1 MSWNDY
7 LFGPGHVAWHKGSP
21 GKLPVTE
28 LMVCIIAK
36 FLWAKFITLCAPSK
50 ECFLLIFMKSWILW
64 MSRSLRRGNRLREHG
79 TKCPSPIGRWQ
90 KCALRLGPALAPA
103 LCDLMCPLDCGVTSA
118 DPRSRVYNGRNG
130 FLELFLSNAF
140 PIWQKEN
147 SRVRGLSFYPEHGPF
162 GRLISQG
169 SYISPAWCCS

>member
-64 MSRSLRRGNRLREHG
+64 MSHSLRPGNRLREQQKSYLGG
-79 TKCPSPIGRWQ
+79 TKAIHGRRT
-90 KCALRLGPALAPA
+90 LES
-103 LCDLMCPLDCGVTSA
+103 LCEHACSHLLCVLTRSGAAGSHVVTTWGS
-118 DPRSRVYNGRNG
+118 
-130 FLELFLSNAF
+130 FLSHFSKWLHHFAF
-140 PIWQKEN
+140 PPAVAKGARIPKN
-147 SRVRGLSFYPEHGPF
+147 NLT
-162 GRLISQG
+162 LIK
-169 SYISPAWCCS
+169 